1 MAGAEAQIT
10 NLQSL
15 LQDAR
20 QEADDARQESQT
32 MRQESLQ
39 ELQTMRQE
47 SLQELQNLRNKIRK
61 LQDELME
68 VKRKLAECEAR
79 HGSMSGELW
88 WMASE
93 QPERC
98 CYTAVF
104 PLLLAAL
111 AAGPLLG
118 TSR

>member
-20 QEADDARQESQT
+20 QEADDARQES
-32 MRQESLQ
+32 
-39 ELQTMRQE
+39 QTMRQE